1 MGLALN
7 RSPRVGE
14 DWRPSWL
21 AGLQSHPALVRS
33 AHDSLRRPMNA
44 IDFWDIVWLLVWSCF
59 LIVYLLLLVDI
70 LRDLFGDEVSGWSK
84 ALWVTFLFFFPFLGA
99 IVYLIARGDGMAERL
114 AGVMRR

>member
-1 MGLALN
+1 
-7 RSPRVGE
+7 
-14 DWRPSWL
+14 
-21 AGLQSHPALVRS
+21 
-33 AHDSLRRPMNA
+33 MNA

-84 ALWVTFLFFFPFLGA
+84 ALWVTFLIFFPFLGA

-114 AGVMRR
+114 AGVMRRGQTQIDAGP

>member
-14 DWRPSWL
+14 DWRRHGWQFAVTSG
-21 AGLQSHPALVRS
+21 AGALRS
-33 AHDSLRRPMNA
+33 RQPEAADERHRFL
-44 IDFWDIVWLLVWSCF
+44 DIVWLLVCSCF

-84 ALWVTFLFFFPFLGA
+84 ALWVTFLIFFPFLGA